1 MIRYLTAGES
11 HGPALVG
18 IVEGLPAGVPVVAAD
33 LDEHLSRRWLGYGR
47 GGRAKIER
55 DRVTVLSGLRFSH
68 TLGSPIALHLAN
80 AAFEKDRAGW
90 PTVMAAEGTGEGVE
104 KITMPRPGH
113 ADLVGAQ
120 KYGFDRPPHGPD
132 VRPVIDRSS
141 ARETA
146 MRVACCSVARQ
157 MLRALGIEVG
167 SHVVR
172 IGAVGYNDADAPADW
187 RRQRD
192 ALLAEGGARALYEAA
207 DQSETRML
215 SADLTE
221 RTIEHIK
228 AAKKD
233 GDTLGGVYEVIATGV
248 PPGLGSYVHWDR
260 RLDGRLAQ
268 AILSIQAQKA
278 VEVGDGWAAGRD
290 PGSEVHDPI
299 TRDGAGAYRRESNR
313 AGGVEGGMSTGMP
326 IVVRG
331 VMKPIPTLIRPLGSV
346 DMETGEAEP
355 TRYERSDVTS
365 VPAAS
370 TVAEA
375 TVAWAIAEALLERYG
390 GDTFEALQAC
400 VEADRQRFALG
411 EG

>member
-1 MIRYLTAGES
+1 MRYLTAGES
-11 HGPALVG
+11 HGEALVG
-18 IVEGLPAGVPVVAAD
+18 IVEGMPAGVPVTPAD
-33 LDEHLSRRWLGYGR
+33 IDEHLSRRWLGYGR
-47 GGRAKIER
+47 GGRAKVER
-55 DRVTVLSGLRFSH
+55 DQVRVLGGIRFSH
-68 TLGSPIALHLAN
+68 TMGSPVALLLPN
-80 AAFEKDRAGW
+80 AAYEKDRAGW
-90 PTVMAAEGTGEGVE
+90 PETMAVMGDGDGVE
-104 KITMPRPGH
+104 RVTLPRPGH

-172 IGAVGYNDADAPADW
+172 LGEVGLDDPAGWAED
-187 RRQRD
+187 RD
-192 ALLAEGGARALYEAA
+192 ALLAEGGARALYEKA
-207 DQSETRML
+207 DQSEVRML
-215 SADLTE
+215 GDALSE
-221 RTIEHIK
+221 RAIEHIK
-228 AAKKD
+228 AAKKA
-233 GDTLGGVYEVIATGV
+233 GDTLGGVYEVVATGV
-248 PPGLGSYVHWDR
+248 PVGLGSYAQGDR

-278 VEVGDGWAAGRD
+278 VEVGDGWLAGRR

-299 TRDGAGAYRRESNR
+299 TRDGDRWGRESNH
-313 AGGVEGGMSTGMP
+313 AGGVEGGISNGQP
-326 IVVRG
+326 LVVRG
-331 VMKPIPTLIRPLGSV
+331 TMKPIPTLIKPLGTA
-346 DMETGEAEP
+346 DLATGEAQP

-375 TVAWAIAEALLERYG
+375 TVAWEIAVALLERYG
-390 GDTFEALQAC
+390 GDTFGALRER
-400 VEADRQRFALG
+400 VEADRERGF
-411 EG
+411 

>member
-18 IVEGLPAGVPVVAAD
+18 IVEGMPAGVPVTAVD
-33 LDEHLSRRWLGYGR
+33 LDEHLARRWLGFGR

-55 DRVTVLSGLRFSH
+55 DKVSVLSGLRFSH
-68 TLGSPIALHLAN
+68 TMGSPIALHLAN

-90 PTVMAAEGTGEGVE
+90 PVVMAADGTGEGVD
-104 KITMPRPGH
+104 KISMPRPGH
-113 ADLVGAQ
+113 ADLAGAQ
-120 KYGFDRPPHGPD
+120 KYGFDRQPHGPD

-167 SHVVR
+167 SHVLR
-172 IGAVGYNDADAPADW
+172 IGEVGMDDVADW
-187 RRQRD
+187 REERD
-192 ALLAEGGARALYEAA
+192 ALLRAGGARALYEAA
-207 DQSETRML
+207 DKSETRML
-215 SADLTE
+215 SRVLTE

-228 AAKKD
+228 AAKKQ

-260 RLDGRLAQ
+260 RLDGKLAQ

-278 VEVGDGWAAGRD
+278 AEVGDGWAAGRT
-290 PGSEVHDPI
+290 PGSQVHDPI
-299 TRDGAGAYRRESNR
+299 TRSASGAYLRESNR
-313 AGGVEGGMSTGMP
+313 AGGVEGGVSNGMP

-331 VMKPIPTLIRPLGSV
+331 AMKPIPTLIRPLGSV
-346 DMETGEAEP
+346 DLATGEPQP

-375 TVAWAIAEALLERYG
+375 TVAWALAEAVVERYG
-390 GDTFEALQAC
+390 GDTFSTL
-400 VEADRQRFALG
+400 ADRLAEDRERFG
-411 EG
+411 MRDEG